1 MITRKITYFE
11 RCGRRNTEETLR
23 LAKERADELGVRD
36 VVVASTTGETGVK
49 TCEIFKGFNVVVVTH
64 SVGFRSPGINE
75 FEEEN
80 RRRILEMGG
89 RIFTGTHALSAVE
102 RSVRR
107 QLSTWLPLEL
117 MANTLRIFG
126 EGIKVA
132 VEIAVM
138 AADAGLIPIDGE
150 VIAIGGTGRGADTA
164 VVLKPAHSTNF
175 FDLEIREIICKPR
188 RIIRS

>member
-49 TCEIFKGFNVVVVTH
+49 ACEIFKGFNVVVVTH

>member
-1 MITRKITYFE
+1 M
-11 RCGRRNTEETLR
+11 
-23 LAKERADELGVRD
+23 
-36 VVVASTTGETGVK
+36 
-49 TCEIFKGFNVVVVTH
+49 
-64 SVGFRSPGINE
+64 GFRSPGINE